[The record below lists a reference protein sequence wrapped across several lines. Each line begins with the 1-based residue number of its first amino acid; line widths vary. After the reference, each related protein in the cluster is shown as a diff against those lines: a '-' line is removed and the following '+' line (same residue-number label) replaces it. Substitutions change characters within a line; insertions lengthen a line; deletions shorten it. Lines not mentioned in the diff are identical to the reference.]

1 MVIVV
6 LSNYMFPMFMQLI
19 RDQVSCLKKVMEDQ
33 GFSENEII
41 HVGDSVKADILGA
54 KKVGINSIFIPRRKM
69 LKRYLKKV

>member
-1 MVIVV
+1 
-6 LSNYMFPMFMQLI
+6 
-19 RDQVSCLKKVMEDQ
+19 MEDQ
-33 GFSENEII
+33 GFSENKII

>member
-1 MVIVV
+1 
-6 LSNYMFPMFMQLI
+6 
-19 RDQVSCLKKVMEDQ
+19 MEDQ

-54 KKVGINSIFIPRRKM
+54 KKVGINSIFIPRKKM